1 MQVGELL
8 AEDRDVLLDQLA
20 RLAELVE
27 RGEPA
32 LLAGPEERHHARTL
46 RGPVRRAVRLRL
58 AARRVR
64 MLVHVSLDLGGPVL
78 PALRLR
84 RLLVAVAAGG
94 LAATMGPAAAAR
106 ADDPVT
112 VPDPAAIT
120 LTGDGYGHGVG
131 LSQYGAYSAAH
142 NGLAGYKKILRSYYR
157 GIDHRFGGARGKMKV
172 LVSAD
177 DGTLI
182 VRDAPGLV
190 VRRVDTGRT
199 FHLDGVK
206 KAKRWRVRA
215 RGARSEVA
223 YKAKGWHV
231 LRTIRGDAELQAHGP
246 LSLFVAGGVR
256 DYRGAL
262 RSASYDGHRVT
273 VDVLPMEAYVRGVVT
288 SEMYASWPQQA
299 LRAQAVASRT
309 YAAYERKHTNRA
321 AYDLCD
327 TASCQAYRG
336 VAGES
341 SGGTAAARATAHQVL
356 TYDGDLAYAQ
366 FSASNG
372 GWTVRRRPVPLPPG
386 APRRLGGRLAG
397 LLRLDGDALRR
408 GHRGAVAGDRQP
420 DVDHRRPARRQRPQG
435 RPGWP
440 GAVRDAHGGR
450 GVGPGRCRR
459 PSSGGSGCGRRC
471 SRSPRARLDQA
482 DPGLS
487 RLRRSG
493 PADVWTRG
501 GPTTSSSSG
510 RGRRRTREPHR
521 GRVGG
526 RSTGRREGARGGASP
541 PASGSVLT
549 D

>member
-1 MQVGELL
+1 
-8 AEDRDVLLDQLA
+8 
-20 RLAELVE
+20 
-27 RGEPA
+27 
-32 LLAGPEERHHARTL
+32 
-46 RGPVRRAVRLRL
+46 
-58 AARRVR
+58 

-94 LAATMGPAAAAR
+94 LAATMGPAAVAR

-157 GIDHRFGGARGKMKV
+157 GIDHRFGRARGKMKV

-231 LRTIRGDAELQAHGP
+231 LRTIHGDAELQAHGP

-341 SGGTAAARATAHQVL
+341 SGGTAATRATAHQVL

-372 GWTVRRRPVPLPPG
+372 GWTVADDRFPYLQAHRDDWEG
-386 APRRLGGRLAG
+386 ASPDYYGWTETLSDADIEAQWPAIGNLTSITVDQRDGNDRKAARGGRVLSVT
-397 LLRLDGDALRR
+397 LTGDAGSVQVDAGTFQRRFGLRSTLFTL
-408 GHRGAVAGDRQP
+408 AAC
-420 DVDHRRPARRQRPQG
+420 
-435 RPGWP
+435 
-440 GAVRDAHGGR
+440 
-450 GVGPGRCRR
+450 GP
-459 PSSGGSGCGRRC
+459 
-471 SRSPRARLDQA
+471 DQA
-482 DPGLS
+482 DPDCPS
-487 RLRRSG
+487 
-493 PADVWTRG
+493 
-501 GPTTSSSSG
+501 
-510 RGRRRTREPHR
+510 
-521 GRVGG
+521 
-526 RSTGRREGARGGASP
+526 
-541 PASGSVLT
+541 
-549 D
+549 

>member
-1 MQVGELL
+1 
-8 AEDRDVLLDQLA
+8 
-20 RLAELVE
+20 
-27 RGEPA
+27 
-32 LLAGPEERHHARTL
+32 
-46 RGPVRRAVRLRL
+46 
-58 AARRVR
+58 

-78 PALRLR
+78 SALRLR

-131 LSQYGAYSAAH
+131 LSQYGAY
-142 NGLAGYKKILRSYYR
+142 GAGNDGVGYRKILRSYYR
-157 GIDHRFGGARGKMKV
+157 GIDHRFGEARGKMKV

-199 FHLDGVK
+199 FHLDRVK
-206 KAKRWRVRA
+206 KARRWRIRA
-215 RGARSEVA
+215 VDGGRRSEVA
-223 YKAKGWHV
+223 YKTRHWHV
-231 LRTIRGDAELQAHGP
+231 LRHVRGDAELQAHGP

-321 AYDLCD
+321 VYDLCD
-327 TASCQAYRG
+327 TAACQAYRG

-341 SGGTAAARATAHQVL
+341 GPGRDAVRATAHQVL

-372 GWTVRRRPVPLPPG
+372 GWTVADDRFPYLQAHEDDWEG
-386 APRRLGGRLAG
+386 ASPDYYGWTKTLSDADIEAQWPAIGNLTSITVDQRDGNDRKAARGGRVLSMT
-397 LLRLDGDALRR
+397 LTGDA
-408 GHRGAVAGDRQP
+408 GSI
-420 DVDHRRPARRQRPQG
+420 DVDAATFQRRFG
-435 RPGWP
+435 L
-440 GAVRDAHGGR
+440 
-450 GVGPGRCRR
+450 
-459 PSSGGSGCGRRC
+459 
-471 SRSPRARLDQA
+471 RSTLFTLAACTTDQA
-482 DPGLS
+482 DPDCPG
-487 RLRRSG
+487 
-493 PADVWTRG
+493 
-501 GPTTSSSSG
+501 
-510 RGRRRTREPHR
+510 
-521 GRVGG
+521 
-526 RSTGRREGARGGASP
+526 
-541 PASGSVLT
+541 
-549 D
+549 